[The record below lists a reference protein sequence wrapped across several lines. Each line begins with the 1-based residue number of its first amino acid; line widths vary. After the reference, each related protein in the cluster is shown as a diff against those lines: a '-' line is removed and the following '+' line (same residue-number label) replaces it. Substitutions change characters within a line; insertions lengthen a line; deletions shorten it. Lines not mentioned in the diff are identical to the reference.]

1 MYKCIYIYMYPHVF
15 IHIYIYVFT
24 HISVYIHLYTRIYTP
39 DAWCNYLCMCA
50 CVLISYL
57 SLFDVVVYCFFS
69 SMFTLSILMKCSFLN
84 VLLSLYN
91 SLSLPSPLPVS
102 LRMSVSLTLYP
113 PPVSLSMSVSL
124 TLYLRIYMSLLFC
137 LPLRIYISPSLCES

>member
-1 MYKCIYIYMYPHVF
+1 MYVGCSCINVYIYMYPHVF

-91 SLSLPSPLPVS
+91 SLSHICLIN
-102 LRMSVSLTLYP
+102 
-113 PPVSLSMSVSL
+113 SLS
-124 TLYLRIYMSLLFC
+124 TYMYVIAFL
-137 LPLRIYISPSLCES
+137 SPSTNLYTPFSL

>member
-1 MYKCIYIYMYPHVF
+1 MRVFVIEVCMYVGCSCINVYIYMYPHVF

-91 SLSLPSPLPVS
+91 SLSLP
-102 LRMSVSLTLYP
+102 P
-113 PPVSLSMSVSL
+113 PCISIHVCLINSLS
-124 TLYLRIYMSLLFC
+124 TYMYVIAFL
-137 LPLRIYISPSLCES
+137 SPSTNLYIPFSL